1 MIKNIIFDF
10 GGVLYDIRYQNI
22 PEAFERCG
30 LPDFEQIY
38 SKQHQNDVMDQYE
51 EGLISTE
58 EFRAYIR
65 SLSGGKLTDQQIDDC
80 WNSIMINFPEKHE
93 SMLRCVSQHYNLY
106 LFSNTNQLNYEQFR
120 AEMRLQF
127 GFDLFDRY
135 FKKCYFSQLM
145 HIRKPK
151 EEGFRLIIAEN
162 HLNPEET
169 LFIDDSPQHLIGAQ
183 ACGLQTLHLK
193 DGMDVSELFLENGE
207 LSCFEDSDY
216 SL

>member
-10 GGVLYDIRYQNI
+10 GGVLYNIRYQNI
-22 PEAFERCG
+22 PEAFARCG
-30 LPDFEQIY
+30 LPNFELIY

-51 EGLISTE
+51 EGQISTE
-58 EFRAYIR
+58 EFRSYIR

-80 WNSIMINFPEKHE
+80 WNSIMINFPDSHE

-120 AEMRLQF
+120 AEMREQF
-127 GFDLFDRY
+127 RFDIFDRY

-151 EEGFRLIIAEN
+151 EEGFRQIIMEN
-162 HLNPEET
+162 NLNPEET
-169 LFIDDSPQHLIGAQ
+169 LFIDDSPQHLVGAR

-193 DGMDVSELFLENGE
+193 DGMDVTELFLENGE
-207 LSCFEDSDY
+207 LRYNGE
-216 SL
+216 